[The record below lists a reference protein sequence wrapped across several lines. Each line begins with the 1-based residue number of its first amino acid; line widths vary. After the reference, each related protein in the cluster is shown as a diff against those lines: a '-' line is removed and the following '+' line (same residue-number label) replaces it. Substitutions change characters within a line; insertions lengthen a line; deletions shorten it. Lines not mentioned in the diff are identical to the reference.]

1 MFASTMLL
9 LSLIQV
15 AIAAA
20 NGFALPSPARA
31 QQNHAHVRAFGTF
44 RSTILAM
51 TPTPSPSPASV
62 TALRQE
68 IIDLIASS
76 PKGHLDSKFRSTFA
90 KKMEAFAQCDD
101 VDSKDVLFAIGSNV
115 YGTNIA
121 PTSPSKT
128 SPTSKEDESDDPIVD
143 FDYMQQFMRDV
154 FESYGVSPERAD
166 ICSDVLI
173 ESDKRGIDSH
183 GLGRL
188 KPIYCDRMD
197 AGILWPDRP
206 IDVIKETDTT
216 ALLDGNLG
224 LGLYIGPH
232 AMEMAIEKAKKHGVG
247 FVAVQ
252 NSTHYGIAGYYATMA
267 TEAGCIGL
275 TGTNARPSIA
285 PTFGVEPMLG
295 TNPLTFGIPSD
306 DGFPLVIDCATST
319 NQRGKIEKY
328 AREGVPTPQ
337 GAVIDLDGIERTD
350 TEGIL
355 RDMVLGKCALTPV
368 GGAGD
373 KMAGYK
379 GYGWATVVE
388 LLCTAIQSGPWGED
402 VCGVDRATGKPKPMP
417 LGHFFLAIDI
427 EALVGLDVF
436 KKNTGDLLRALRA
449 SKKSPTGPGR
459 IWTAGEP
466 ENDAR
471 VERMGQGGMKVPKSL
486 QGNMIKLRDIRP
498 GLKEKY
504 GKLPFE

>member
-1 MFASTMLL
+1 MDA
-9 LSLIQV
+9 
-15 AIAAA
+15 
-20 NGFALPSPARA
+20 
-31 QQNHAHVRAFGTF
+31 
-44 RSTILAM
+44 
-51 TPTPSPSPASV
+51 
-62 TALRQE
+62 
-68 IIDLIASS
+68 
-76 PKGHLDSKFRSTFA
+76 KFRSTFA
-90 KKMEAFAQCDD
+90 DKLNAYATSEGADT
-101 VDSKDVLFAIGSNV
+101 KDVLFAIGSSV
-115 YGTNIA
+115 YGTNIT
-121 PTSPSKT
+121 PPPPPKT
-128 SPTSKEDESDDPIVD
+128 SSIGEEDEESAEPILD

-154 FESYGVSPERAD
+154 FLSYGVSPDRAD

-197 AGILWPDRP
+197 NGILWPDKP
-206 IDVIKETDTT
+206 VDILKETDTT

-224 LGLYIGPH
+224 LGLYIGPY
-232 AMEMAIEKAKKHGVG
+232 AMSMAIEKAKKHGVG

-306 DGFPLVIDCATST
+306 DDFPFVIDCATST
-319 NQRGKIEKY
+319 NQRGKIERY
-328 AREGVPTPQ
+328 AREGIETPQ
-337 GAVIDLDGIERTD
+337 GAVIDLNGIERTD

-355 RDMVLGKCALTPV
+355 KDMVLGKCALTPV

-388 LLCTAIQSGPWGED
+388 LLCTAFQSGPWGED
-402 VCGVDRATGKPKPMP
+402 VCGVDRATGEPKPMP

-427 EALVGLDVF
+427 EALVGLDLF

-449 SKKSPTGPGR
+449 SKKSPLGPGR

-471 VERMGQGGMKVPKSL
+471 VARIRQGGMKVPKSL
-486 QGNMIKLRDIRP
+486 QTNMIKLRDTRP

-504 GKLPFE
+504 RKFPFE